1 MTCGWASVAAA
12 DMGHAHGYNPGMVLY
27 GFWRSSAT
35 WRVRIALGHKQL
47 EHTYRPVNLVADG
60 GEQNRPEYRALN
72 PMRQVPLL
80 ELAEEDGSVVRLAQ
94 SLAIAEYLDERWPDR
109 PLLLPRER
117 LARARTR
124 QIAEMVNAGIQPLQ
138 NTVVRNHLQEAFS
151 ADPDAWCR
159 HWIERGLGAL
169 EEVVQAS
176 AGEFAVGDEPTI
188 ADMCLVPQLYH
199 ARRYGLDSKA
209 FATLTRIESAC
220 AGLEAF
226 ARARPER
233 QPDAP
238 KR

>member
-1 MTCGWASVAAA
+1 MI
-12 DMGHAHGYNPGMVLY
+12 LY

-47 EHTYRPVNLVADG
+47 AHEYRPVNLGVDG
-60 GEQNRPEYRALN
+60 GEQNRAEYRAMN

-80 ELAEEDGSVVRLAQ
+80 ELEEEDGSVVRIAQ
-94 SLAIAEYLDERWPDR
+94 SLAIAEYLDERWPER

-117 LARARTR
+117 QARAHAR
-124 QIAEMVNAGIQPLQ
+124 QIAEMINSGIQPLQ
-138 NTVVRNHLQEAFS
+138 NTSVRDHVQSAFA

-159 HWIERGLGAL
+159 HWIERGLGAV
-169 EEVVQAS
+169 EAVVQAT
-176 AGEFAVGDEPTI
+176 AGKFAVGDEPTI
-188 ADMCLVPQLYH
+188 ADMCIVPQLYH
-199 ARRYGLDSKA
+199 ARRYAMDSRA
-209 FATLTRIESAC
+209 FVTLTRIEAAC

-226 ARARPER
+226 ASARPER

>member
-1 MTCGWASVAAA
+1 
-12 DMGHAHGYNPGMVLY
+12 MVLY

-47 EHTYRPVNLVADG
+47 EHEYRPVNLIADG
-60 GEQNRPEYRALN
+60 GGDQHRAEYRALN
-72 PMRQVPLL
+72 PMRQVPTL
-80 ELAEEDGSVVRLAQ
+80 ELTEEDGSVVRIAQ
-94 SLAIAEYLDERWPDR
+94 SLAIAEYLDERWPER
-109 PLLLPRER
+109 PLLPRER

-124 QIAEMVNAGIQPLQ
+124 QIAEMINAGIQPLQ
-138 NTVVRNHLQEAFS
+138 NTSVRDHVQGKFG
-151 ADPDAWCR
+151 ADPDVWCR
-159 HWIERGLGAL
+159 HWIERGLDAV
-169 EEVVQAS
+169 EAVVQGS
-176 AGEFAVGDEPTI
+176 AGKFAVGDEPTI

-209 FATLTRIESAC
+209 FVTLTRIESAC
-220 AGLEAF
+220 AELEAF